1 MEWGLAGLLK
11 NCVPQDTA
19 AIDTFLRSQANASDD
34 AVDAPPQDA
43 SDNAV
48 DTHASD
54 NAVDAPPQDASELSD
69 EERESPSAHMSWVP
83 ILPI

>member
-1 MEWGLAGLLK
+1 MEWGLAGLLR

-34 AVDAPPQDA
+34 AR
-43 SDNAV
+43 V

-69 EERESPSAHMSWVP
+69 EEREPPSAHDAWVP